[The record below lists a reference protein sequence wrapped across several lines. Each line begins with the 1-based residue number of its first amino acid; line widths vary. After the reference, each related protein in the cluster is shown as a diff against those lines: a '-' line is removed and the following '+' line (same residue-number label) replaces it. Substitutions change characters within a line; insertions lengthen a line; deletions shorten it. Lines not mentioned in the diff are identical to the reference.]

1 VLLPN
6 SGKKEMQLMTN
17 ACAVTEADV
26 LTIKVQMSDVVKELN
41 QLVDHWKA
49 RAERF
54 HAQWEANEWYLGEAR
69 ATVGRLE
76 SQLTELRE
84 AYARLEA
91 SLTLQLHEQ
100 ARQRDEANWYL
111 DELRVVHEALRQQTR
126 ELIEQLTQAKD
137 DVEVLRRIAEARQ
150 DDLDTERDRRRAA
163 EADLEA
169 VRRHGE
175 RRGAVRRQRPDMVAE
190 VRAPDGLL
198 LFHGCLPNISV
209 TGLAFGTDQLIE
221 DVPDFVEVTLHVPG
235 IARPIEG
242 VGRLVWREAVE
253 GANQWGCELLDL
265 LPDNRRSLE
274 DVLANGA

>member
-1 VLLPN
+1 
-6 SGKKEMQLMTN
+6 MQLMTN

-126 ELIEQLTQAKD
+126 ELIEQLTQAQD
-137 DVEVLRRIAEARQ
+137 NAQLHSSHAR
-150 DDLDTERDRRRAA
+150 TP
-163 EADLEA
+163 
-169 VRRHGE
+169 H
-175 RRGAVRRQRPDMVAE
+175 
-190 VRAPDGLL
+190 
-198 LFHGCLPNISV
+198 
-209 TGLAFGTDQLIE
+209 
-221 DVPDFVEVTLHVPG
+221 
-235 IARPIEG
+235 
-242 VGRLVWREAVE
+242 
-253 GANQWGCELLDL
+253 
-265 LPDNRRSLE
+265 
-274 DVLANGA
+274 DVLCFK